1 MAIETDSFASGSP
14 PPSPRVDLVTAAV
27 FMAISLTVFALALQM
42 PTFTDRGGDPFTA
55 PGIVPGFYGLVLAGI
70 SGVLAVRALRRGAL
84 KQQGETRPPSGL
96 YSNVRLAIA
105 AGLGL
110 VYTVGLV
117 GRLPFWLASAL
128 FIAAF
133 VAAFEWDS
141 RAAPALRLRRFA
153 VAAAIGLIA
162 GGAIHAVFQQ
172 IFLVR
177 LP

>member
-1 MAIETDSFASGSP
+1 MAVETDSFASGSP
-14 PPSPRVDLVTAAV
+14 PPSPRADLATAAV
-27 FMAISLTVFALALQM
+27 FIALSLTVLALALQM
-42 PTFTDRGGDPFTA
+42 PTFTDRGGDPYTA

-70 SGVLAVRALRRGAL
+70 SSILAARALRRGAL
-84 KQQGETRPPSGL
+84 KRQAETAAPSGL
-96 YSNVRLAIA
+96 YSNVRLAVA

-128 FIAAF
+128 FIAGF
-133 VAAFEWDS
+133 VGAFEWEAGAE
-141 RAAPALRLRRFA
+141 RPVKLRRLA
-153 VAAAIGLIA
+153 AAAAIGLIA
-162 GGAIHAVFQQ
+162 GGAAHAVFQE

>member
-1 MAIETDSFASGSP
+1 MTVETDSFASGSP
-14 PPSPRVDLVTAAV
+14 PPSPRADLVTAAV
-27 FMAISLTVFALALQM
+27 FVAISLTVLALALQM
-42 PTFTDRGGDPFTA
+42 PTFTDRGGDPYTA

-70 SGVLAVRALRRGAL
+70 SSILAVRALRRGAL
-84 KQQGETRPPSGL
+84 KRQAETAAPSGL
-96 YSNVRLAIA
+96 YSNARLAIA

-117 GRLPFWLASAL
+117 GRVPFWLASAL

-133 VAAFEWDS
+133 VGAFEWDPG
-141 RAAPALRLRRFA
+141 ATPKARLRRLA
-153 VAAAIGLIA
+153 VAAVIGLVA
-162 GGAIHAVFQQ
+162 GGAAHAVFQE